1 VGPKLN
7 GIASRLKQE
16 QLLEALINPSAR
28 IAPGYG
34 KEGTPS
40 SMPQMTLL
48 LNKKEIRDVVA
59 YLATL
64 K

>member
-34 KEGTPS
+34 TEGTPS

>member
-1 VGPKLN
+1 
-7 GIASRLKQE
+7 
-16 QLLEALINPSAR
+16 LINPSAR